1 MRTFR
6 ICVAITQNAK
16 TKQER
21 YEKTVAALENRIKY
35 KQN

>member
-1 MRTFR
+1 MKTLK

-21 YEKTVAALENRIKY
+21 YLKTVAALENRISY
-35 KQN
+35 KQD